1 MRLLSLVCFCTLLF
15 ACQPEAD
22 GPLRL
27 EPDAHISFVGG
38 NFCARDLL
46 YHHLETAIYAAH
58 PDHRLTIRNTCDA
71 GDTPGFRPHSGRN
84 APWAF
89 PGAAAYQ
96 TEYASPSGSEGHV
109 QTPDEW
115 LTRLQT
121 DVVIAFFGQAESF
134 SGGEGL
140 IRFQEELDSF
150 IHHTQRQRY
159 NGETAPRLVL
169 VGPPAFQDLSAEQDL
184 PDGKQANMD
193 LRFYNE
199 AVADAAAANDL
210 LFIDL
215 YQASKDWMSKE
226 TLTTDGLQWT
236 EAGYAKVADYLSQ
249 QLFGSSYSPTANTA
263 LRDAVAEKN
272 WTWHN
277 LFKIP
282 NGVHVFGRRFEPFGV
297 DNYPSELQK
306 LDQMTANRDAAIWA
320 AQAGDSYDLVAA
332 DARTQ
337 PLPVIETNFKPDTEP
352 RYLYGEEA
360 LQSFTLADDF
370 QIELFASEETF
381 PDLANPVQLS
391 FDNRGRLWVAVMPSY
406 PHYEPGSERP
416 DDKLL
421 ILEDTDGDNRADK
434 QTVFADG
441 LHLPIGFE
449 LAPEGVYISQG
460 THLKLL
466 TDTDGD
472 DRADREE
479 VLLSGFDDHDTHHA
493 ISAFTADPS
502 GALYM
507 AEGVFLHTN
516 VETPYGPVRATNGG
530 FYRYNP
536 ARRHLERTAQLDIP
550 NPWGI
555 MFDQWAQPFYAE
567 TSNPDFHWMLPG
579 TIKSFY
585 GEGNPMSP
593 SLIEEDH
600 RVRPTSGLEMVHSRH
615 WPEAQQG
622 DFLINN
628 TIGFLGTQQ
637 HTLEESG
644 TGYTSR
650 HRQALLRSS
659 DPNFRPVDMEFA
671 PDGSLYIVDW
681 HNVLVGHMQHNARD
695 PLRDHSHGRVYR
707 VTHKTNPLVEPAEVA
722 GAPIATLLDNLKLPE
737 YRTRYRT
744 RRELRGRDAAAVNS
758 ALADWLA
765 QLNTDDP
772 NYTRHL
778 AEALYVNWG
787 SNHLNEA
794 LLDKALTHPDHR
806 LRAIGVRVLRYLG
819 HQTPRHTELLRA
831 AAADPHGRV
840 RMEAIAAASY
850 LQDRQA
856 GNAILAEAAQ
866 QPLDDWMAK
875 PYAAAKAHLNGQSAT
890 LVDTSA
896 VQRRLRGGDLAAY
909 DWGKEIYHQEG
920 YCATCHQPD
929 GRGIAVNDYPPLI
942 GTEYVK
948 DEEKLIKITLHGLY
962 GPMKVL
968 GKQYPGS
975 TPMTPYGK
983 MLDDTQMAAVL
994 TYVRNSFGNELPV
1007 VKPATVKRIRAET
1020 ADREGF
1026 YKVEEL

>member
-1 MRLLSLVCFCTLLF
+1 MYLRYLPLLLLALY
-15 ACQPEAD
+15 ACQSEPS
-22 GPLRL
+22 GPLVL
-27 EPDAHISFVGG
+27 NTGDHISFVGG
-38 NFCARDLL
+38 NLCARSLL
-46 YHHLETAIYAAH
+46 TGHLETAIYAAH
-58 PDHRLTIRNTCDA
+58 PDYRLVVRNLCDA

-89 PGAAAYQ
+89 PGAADYQ
-96 TEYASPSGSEGHV
+96 TEYASESGSEGHV

-115 LTRLQT
+115 LQRLHT

-134 SGGEGL
+134 SGGDGL
-140 IRFQEELDSF
+140 IRFQEEIDSF
-150 IHHTQRQRY
+150 IRHTQAANY
-159 NGETAPRLVL
+159 NGTNSPQLVL
-169 VGPPAFQDLSAEQDL
+169 VGPTAFQDLSGEQDL

-193 LRFYNE
+193 LKFYNE
-199 AVADAAAANDL
+199 AVADAASANGV
-210 LFIDL
+210 LFIDVF
-215 YQASKDWMSKE
+215 QVSKDWMSKE
-226 TLTTDGLQWT
+226 QLTTDGLQLN
-236 EAGYAKVADYLSQ
+236 EAGYAKLADHLSEA
-249 QLFGSSYSPTANTA
+249 LFGIAYAPAANET
-263 LRDAVAEKN
+263 LRAAVNEKN

-306 LDQMTANRDAAIWA
+306 LDEMTANRDAAIWA
-320 AQAGDSYDLVAA
+320 LQAGETYDLAAA
-332 DARTQ
+332 DAGTAT
-337 PLPVIETNFKPDTEP
+337 LPAIETNYKPDETP
-352 RYLYGEEA
+352 RYLYGDEA
-360 LQSFTLADDF
+360 LASFTLPDDF
-370 QIELFASEETF
+370 QISLFASEATF

-406 PHYEPGSERP
+406 PHYQPGDARP

-421 ILEDTDGDNRADK
+421 ILEDTDNDGRADK

-472 DRADREE
+472 DRADTEE

-493 ISAFTADPS
+493 ISAFAADPS
-502 GALYM
+502 GAIYM

-536 ARRHLERTAQLDIP
+536 ARKHLERTAQLNIP

-555 MFDQWAQPFYAE
+555 MFDAWAQPFYAE

-579 TIKSFY
+579 TIKPYY

-593 SLIEEDH
+593 SLIEEAH
-600 RVRPTSGLEMVHSRH
+600 RVRPTSGLEMVYSSHFPDEH
-615 WPEAQQG
+615 QG

-637 HTLEESG
+637 HTLEEDG
-644 TGYTSR
+644 TGFKSK
-650 HRQALLRSS
+650 HRQALLRST

-707 VTHKTNPLVEPAEVA
+707 VTHRTRPLVEPAQVA
-722 GAPIATLLDNLKLPE
+722 DATIPALLDNLALPE

-744 RRELRGRDAAAVNS
+744 RRELRGRDAVAVNA
-758 ALADWLA
+758 ALRDWLA
-765 QLNTDDP
+765 AQDTGAATYPQL
-772 NYTRHL
+772 L

-787 SNHLNEA
+787 SNQLDETLLQTA
-794 LLDKALTHPDHR
+794 LAYPDHR
-806 LRAIGVRVLRYLG
+806 IRAIAVRLLRYLG
-819 HQTPRHTELLRA
+819 HQVAKNEDYLRT

-840 RMEAIAAASY
+840 RMEAIAAASW
-850 LQDRQA
+850 LPNKAD
-856 GNAILAEAAQ
+856 GNAILAEAAKH
-866 QPLDDWMAK
+866 PLDDWMKK
-875 PYAAAKAHLNGQSAT
+875 PYAAAKAHLNGESAVA
-890 LVDTSA
+890 VDTTA
-896 VQRRLRGGDLAAY
+896 VQSRLKGGDLAAY
-909 DWGKEIYHQEG
+909 DWGKEIYNREG
-920 YCATCHQPD
+920 FCATCHQAN
-929 GRGIAVNDYPPLI
+929 GRGIAVTDYPPLA
-942 GTEYVK
+942 GTKYVE
-948 DEEKLIKITLHGLY
+948 DEEMLIKITLHGLY

-983 MLDDTQMAAVL
+983 MLDDTEIAAVA

-1007 VKPATVKRIRAET
+1007 VKPSTVKRIRAET
-1020 ADREGF
+1020 ADRKGF